1 MAKKPLGT
9 DSMGIQK
16 TMRIGDYLADCGG
29 QFALNAMTGLVSAVL
44 YFYTEKVGVAAATAA
59 NVLLAA
65 KIVDAFTDL
74 IMGKIMDNGKSPKGK
89 CRPWFLRM
97 AIPAFVAIV
106 ALFTVPAGLTGF
118 AQVAY
123 LFLSN
128 VFLTAIVSTAIMIP
142 YSAILVMRT
151 KSLEERNKMGIFRA
165 AAGYVI
171 GMVIAIAL
179 VPLTNMLGSNGVA
192 DQAAYIKFAVVVGAL
207 SMIFLFIL
215 YKTSKETAAQEKSPM
230 TALPSATPSQ
240 SCSTTNTGS
249 SFCWQTCWSMSFMRC
264 PPPPAPTTPSTFWAM
279 TTSSALWVLWA

>member
-106 ALFTVPAGLTGF
+106 ALFTVPTGLTGF

-128 VFLTAIVSTAIMIP
+128 V
-142 YSAILVMRT
+142 
-151 KSLEERNKMGIFRA
+151 
-165 AAGYVI
+165 
-171 GMVIAIAL
+171 
-179 VPLTNMLGSNGVA
+179 
-192 DQAAYIKFAVVVGAL
+192 
-207 SMIFLFIL
+207 
-215 YKTSKETAAQEKSPM
+215 SKKR
-230 TALPSATPSQ
+230 SATGPVNLAF
-240 SCSTTNTGS
+240 T
-249 SFCWQTCWSMSFMRC
+249 R
-264 PPPPAPTTPSTFWAM
+264 A
-279 TTSSALWVLWA
+279 

>member
-16 TMRIGDYLADCGG
+16 TMRVGDYLGDCGG

-118 AQVAY
+118 AQVR
-123 LFLSN
+123 
-128 VFLTAIVSTAIMIP
+128 IC
-142 YSAILVMRT
+142 
-151 KSLEERNKMGIFRA
+151 
-165 AAGYVI
+165 
-171 GMVIAIAL
+171 
-179 VPLTNMLGSNGVA
+179 
-192 DQAAYIKFAVVVGAL
+192 
-207 SMIFLFIL
+207 
-215 YKTSKETAAQEKSPM
+215 
-230 TALPSATPSQ
+230 
-240 SCSTTNTGS
+240 SCP
-249 SFCWQTCWSMSFMRC
+249 TCS
-264 PPPPAPTTPSTFWAM
+264 
-279 TTSSALWVLWA
+279 